1 MVEISAAA
9 VKALRDET
17 GLPMMECKRALQET
31 GGDPEAAKEWLR
43 KHAKAKMT
51 ARLSRPTAFGRIAVY
66 ADFQTGRGAMVE
78 LQCESAPVANNQEVM
93 EFADAL
99 ARQLALGP
107 GAETPEA
114 LLQQPSPVR
123 PGQSLQEHLDDLMNR
138 IREVFRI
145 PRILRIE
152 GPCGGYA
159 HHMGSPGVLVQVS
172 GGTAELAKDIC
183 MHIAAMRPKVVRR
196 EDLDPALVEKERAIQ
211 MEIARQEG
219 KPEHIIPKMVEG
231 RMKNF
236 YAEVCLLDQPYV
248 KDDKK
253 TVGQVAK
260 AAGMEIHAFYRWEL
274 GKQDGP

>member
-17 GLPMMECKRALQET
+17 GLPMMECKKALQET

-43 KHAKAKMT
+43 KHGKAKMT
-51 ARLSRPTAFGRIAVY
+51 ARLSRPTGFGRIAVY
-66 ADFQTGRGAMVE
+66 ADFQAGRGAMVE
-78 LQCESAPVANNQEVM
+78 LQCESAPVANNEQVIQ
-93 EFADAL
+93 FAEAL
-99 ARQLALGP
+99 AQQLAVGP
-107 GAETPEA
+107 GADSPEA
-114 LLQQPSPVR
+114 LLEQPSPLQ
-123 PGQSLQEHLDDLMNR
+123 PGQTLQQQMDDLMNR

-145 PRILRIE
+145 PRILRVE
-152 GPCGGYA
+152 GPCAGYA
-159 HHMGSPGVLVQVS
+159 HHMGSPGVLVRVS

-211 MEIARQEG
+211 AEIARQEG
-219 KPEHIIPKMVEG
+219 KPENIIQKMIEG

-236 YAEVCLLDQPYV
+236 YAELCLLDQPFV

-253 TVGQVAK
+253 TVGQVVK
-260 AAGMEIHAFYRWEL
+260 AAGMEIQAFYRWEL
-274 GKQDGP
+274 GKE

>member
-17 GLPMMECKRALQET
+17 GLPMMECKKALQET

-43 KHAKAKMT
+43 KHGKAKMS
-51 ARLSRPTAFGRIAVY
+51 ARLSRATGFGRIGVY
-66 ADFQTGRGAMVE
+66 ADFQAGRGAMVE
-78 LQCESAPVANNQEVM
+78 LQCESAPVANHEEVIQLV
-93 EFADAL
+93 ESL

-107 GAETPEA
+107 GADTPEA

-123 PGQSLQEHLDDLMNR
+123 KGQTLQEHMDELMNR

-145 PRILRIE
+145 PRILRVE
-152 GPCGGYA
+152 GPCAGYA
-159 HHMGSPGVLVQVS
+159 HHMGSPGVLLLVS

-211 MEIARQEG
+211 VEIARQEG
-219 KPEHIIPKMVEG
+219 KPEAIIQKMIEG

-236 YAEVCLLDQPYV
+236 YAELCLLDQPYV
-248 KDDKK
+248 KDDKR
-253 TVGQVAK
+253 TVGQTAK
-260 AAGMEIHAFYRWEL
+260 GAGMEIRGFYRWEL
-274 GKQDGP
+274 GKE